1 MFLYDDAMT
10 AWLWTSEAN
19 YPYLYGFGIPA
30 DNAGT
35 VAGDAWLWYFE
46 GTKTPR
52 NFGVVTGAEAG
63 NFLFFNP

>member
-1 MFLYDDAMT
+1 MT
-10 AWLWTSEAN
+10 AWWYTNETD
-19 YPYLYGFGIPA
+19 YPFVYGFGVPA

-35 VAGDAWLWYFE
+35 VAGDAWLWYFA

-52 NFGVVTGAEAG
+52 NFAVVTGAEAG